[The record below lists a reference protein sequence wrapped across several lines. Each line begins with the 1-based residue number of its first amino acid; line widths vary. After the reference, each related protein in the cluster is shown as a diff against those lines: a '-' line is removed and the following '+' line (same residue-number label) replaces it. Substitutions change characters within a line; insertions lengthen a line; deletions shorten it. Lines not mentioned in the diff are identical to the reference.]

1 MQNFISF
8 YHHGK
13 IQRNLMIEFQ
23 ENTQTDARKMETLF
37 HRILPATA
45 KGLTSTTAVEW
56 NLKAKDKKCDAGLTK
71 YYASQSACKKSA
83 IHKLIQQIL

>member
-1 MQNFISF
+1 
-8 YHHGK
+8 
-13 IQRNLMIEFQ
+13 MIEFQ